1 MTAKKLP
8 SGEWL
13 ADFRVDGKDSR
24 RIRKKFTTK
33 GEAVSYEQYYRDE
46 AQNKPWMGEKE
57 DRRRLSELIELW
69 HNLHGQALSAGK
81 SRLAK
86 LNIVCNGLGDP
97 IASHLSAKDWAHY
110 RDRRLRGEID
120 NGYHKNPADWVA
132 KPVTVNRE
140 HQYLA
145 AVFSELK
152 RLGEW
157 SLPNPLEG
165 VRVFKEAE
173 KEMSWL
179 THEQIQKLFF
189 ACAQYGKENLTTI
202 VKVCLATG
210 ARWSEAERLT
220 RSQLSPHKLTF
231 TKTKGKKNR
240 TVPIPKW
247 LYEELAT
254 RQGKMFKPCYQ
265 EFKKMLALTDI
276 ELSEGQK
283 THVMRHTFAAHFMM
297 NGGNILV
304 LQKILGHANIRET
317 MKYAHFAPN
326 HLEEAAV
333 LNPIAEPVHIVSTQ
347 PALDSTSLHQR

>member
-1 MTAKKLP
+1 MAIKKLT

-24 RIRKKFTTK
+24 RIRKKFATK

-46 AQNKPWMGEKE
+46 AQSKPWMGEKE
-57 DRRRLSELIELW
+57 DRRRLSEIIELW
-69 HNLHGQALSAGK
+69 HNLHGQALVASK
-81 SRLAK
+81 TRLAK
-86 LNIVCNGLGDP
+86 LHIVCNGLGNP
-97 IASHLSAKDWAHY
+97 IAAQLTAKDWAHY

-120 NGYHKNPADWVA
+120 NGFHKDPADWVV
-132 KPVTVNRE
+132 KPITVNRE
-140 HQYLA
+140 QQYLM
-145 AVFSELK
+145 AVFNELK

-157 SLPNPLEG
+157 TLPNPLEG
-165 VRVFKEAE
+165 IRVFAEAE

-179 THEQIQKLFF
+179 TPPQIVQLFK
-189 ACAQYGKENLTTI
+189 ACEQYGKDNLTTI

-210 ARWSEAERLT
+210 ARWSEAERLS
-220 RSQLSPHKLTF
+220 RWQLSPYKLTF

-247 LYEELAT
+247 LYDELSS
-254 RQGKMFKPCYQ
+254 RQGPMFKPCYQ

-276 ELSEGQK
+276 VLTEGQK
-283 THVMRHTFAAHFMM
+283 THVLRHTFAAHFMM

-304 LQKILGHANIRET
+304 LQKILGHSNIRET
-317 MKYAHFAPN
+317 MRYAHFAPD

-333 LNPIAEPVHIVSTQ
+333 LNPIAEPKAKMST
-347 PALDSTSLHQR
+347 L

>member
-1 MTAKKLP
+1 MAIKKLT

-24 RIRKKFTTK
+24 RIRKKFVTK

-46 AQNKPWMGEKE
+46 AQSKPWMGEKE
-57 DRRRLSELIELW
+57 DRRRLSEIIELW
-69 HNLHGQALSAGK
+69 HNLHGQALVASK
-81 SRLAK
+81 TRLAK
-86 LNIVCNGLGDP
+86 LHIVCNGLGNP
-97 IASHLSAKDWAHY
+97 IAAQLTAKDWAHY

-120 NGYHKNPADWVA
+120 NGFHKDPADWIV
-132 KPVTVNRE
+132 KPITVNRE
-140 HQYLA
+140 QQYLM
-145 AVFSELK
+145 AVFNELK

-157 SLPNPLEG
+157 TLPNPLEG
-165 VRVFKEAE
+165 IRVFAEAE

-179 THEQIQKLFF
+179 TPPQIVQLFK
-189 ACAQYGKENLTTI
+189 ACEQYGKDNLTTI

-210 ARWSEAERLT
+210 ARWSEAERLS
-220 RSQLSPHKLTF
+220 RWQLSPYKLTF

-247 LYEELAT
+247 LYDELSS
-254 RQGKMFKPCYQ
+254 RQGPMFKPCYQ

-276 ELSEGQK
+276 VLTEGQK
-283 THVMRHTFAAHFMM
+283 THVLRHTFAAHFMM

-304 LQKILGHANIRET
+304 LQKILGHSNIRET
-317 MKYAHFAPN
+317 MRYAHFAPD

-333 LNPIAEPVHIVSTQ
+333 LNPIAEPKAMMST
-347 PALDSTSLHQR
+347 L

>member
-1 MTAKKLP
+1 MAIKKLT

-13 ADFRVDGKDSR
+13 CDFRVDGAESR
-24 RIRKKFTTK
+24 RVRKKFSTK
-33 GEAVSYEQYYRDE
+33 GEALAYEQYYREE
-46 AQNKPWMGEKE
+46 AQSKPWMGERV

-69 HNLHGQALSAGK
+69 HNLHGQSLEANK

-86 LNIVCNGLGDP
+86 LHIVCRGLGDP
-97 IASHLSAKDWAHY
+97 VAAQLTAKDFAHY
-110 RDRRLRGEID
+110 RDKRLRGEID
-120 NGYHKNPADWVA
+120 NGYHANPAKWIA

-140 HQYLA
+140 QQYLT
-145 AVFSELK
+145 AVFNELK

-157 SLPNPLEG
+157 ALPNPLEG

-179 THEQIQKLFF
+179 TQAQIHELLN
-189 ACAQYGKENLTTI
+189 ACDSYNKTNLTRI

-240 TVPIPKW
+240 TVPIPRW
-247 LYEELAT
+247 LYEELAPL
-254 RQGKMFKPCYQ
+254 QGRLFHPCYQ
-265 EFKKMLALTDI
+265 EFKKMLAQTDI
-276 ELSEGQK
+276 QLVEGQK
-283 THVMRHTFAAHFMM
+283 THVLRHTFASHFMM

-304 LQKILGHANIRET
+304 LQRILGHANIRET
-317 MKYAHFAPN
+317 MRYAHFAPD
-326 HLEEAAV
+326 HLEEAAL
-333 LNPIAEPVHIVSTQ
+333 LNPISKYK
-347 PALDSTSLHQR
+347 

>member
-24 RIRKKFTTK
+24 RIRKKFATK

-57 DRRRLSELIELW
+57 DRRRLSEIIELW
-69 HNLHGQALSAGK
+69 HNLHGQALVASK
-81 SRLAK
+81 TRLAK
-86 LNIVCNGLGDP
+86 LQIVCNGLGNP
-97 IASHLSAKDWAHY
+97 IAAQLTAKDWAHY

-120 NGYHKNPADWVA
+120 NGFHKDPADWVV
-132 KPVTVNRE
+132 KPITVNRE
-140 HQYLA
+140 QQYLM
-145 AVFSELK
+145 AVFNELK

-157 SLPNPLEG
+157 TLPNPLEG
-165 VRVFKEAE
+165 IRVFAEAE

-179 THEQIQKLFF
+179 TPPQIVQLFK
-189 ACAQYGKENLTTI
+189 ACEQYGKHNLTTI

-210 ARWSEAERLT
+210 ARWSEAERLS
-220 RSQLSPHKLTF
+220 RWQLSPYKLTF

-247 LYEELAT
+247 LYDELSS
-254 RQGKMFKPCYQ
+254 RQGPMFKPCYQ

-276 ELSEGQK
+276 VLTEGQK
-283 THVMRHTFAAHFMM
+283 THVLRHTFAAHFMM

-304 LQKILGHANIRET
+304 LQKILGHSNIRET
-317 MKYAHFAPN
+317 MRYAHFAPD

-333 LNPIAEPVHIVSTQ
+333 LNPIAEPKAMMST
-347 PALDSTSLHQR
+347 L

>member
-1 MTAKKLP
+1 MAIKKLT

-24 RIRKKFTTK
+24 RIRKKFATK

-46 AQNKPWMGEKE
+46 AQSKPWMGEKE
-57 DRRRLSELIELW
+57 DRRRLSEIIELW
-69 HNLHGQALSAGK
+69 HNLHGQALVASK
-81 SRLAK
+81 TRLAK
-86 LNIVCNGLGDP
+86 LHIVCNGLGNP
-97 IASHLSAKDWAHY
+97 IAAQLTAKDWAHY

-120 NGYHKNPADWVA
+120 NGFHKDPADWVV
-132 KPVTVNRE
+132 KPITVNRE
-140 HQYLA
+140 QQYLM
-145 AVFSELK
+145 AVFNELK

-157 SLPNPLEG
+157 TLPNPLEG
-165 VRVFKEAE
+165 IRVFAEAE

-179 THEQIQKLFF
+179 TPPQIVQLFK
-189 ACAQYGKENLTTI
+189 ACEQYGKDNLTTI

-210 ARWSEAERLT
+210 ARWSEAERLS
-220 RSQLSPHKLTF
+220 RWQLSPYKLTF

-247 LYEELAT
+247 LYDELSS
-254 RQGKMFKPCYQ
+254 RQGPMFKPCYQ

-276 ELSEGQK
+276 VLTEGQK
-283 THVMRHTFAAHFMM
+283 THVLRHTFAAHFMM

-304 LQKILGHANIRET
+304 LQKILGHSNIRET
-317 MKYAHFAPN
+317 MRYAHFAPD

-333 LNPIAEPVHIVSTQ
+333 LNPIAEPKAMMST
-347 PALDSTSLHQR
+347 L

>member
-24 RIRKKFTTK
+24 RIRKKFATK

-46 AQNKPWMGEKE
+46 AQNKPWKGEKE
-57 DRRRLSELIELW
+57 DRRRLSEIIELW
-69 HNLHGQALSAGK
+69 HNLHGQALVASK
-81 SRLAK
+81 TRLAK
-86 LNIVCNGLGDP
+86 LQIVCNGLGNP
-97 IASHLSAKDWAHY
+97 IAAQLTAKDWAHY

-120 NGYHKNPADWVA
+120 NGFHKDPADWVV
-132 KPVTVNRE
+132 KPITVNRE
-140 HQYLA
+140 QQYLM
-145 AVFSELK
+145 AVFNELK

-157 SLPNPLEG
+157 TLPNPLEG
-165 VRVFKEAE
+165 IRVFAEAE

-179 THEQIQKLFF
+179 TPPQIVQLFK
-189 ACAQYGKENLTTI
+189 ACEQYGKDNLTTI

-210 ARWSEAERLT
+210 ARWSEAERLS
-220 RSQLSPHKLTF
+220 RWQLSPYKLTF

-247 LYEELAT
+247 LYDELSS
-254 RQGKMFKPCYQ
+254 RQGPMFKPCYQ

-276 ELSEGQK
+276 VLTEGQK
-283 THVMRHTFAAHFMM
+283 THVLRHTFAAHFMM

-304 LQKILGHANIRET
+304 LQKILGHSNIRET
-317 MKYAHFAPN
+317 MRYAHFAPD

-333 LNPIAEPVHIVSTQ
+333 LNPIAEPKAMMST
-347 PALDSTSLHQR
+347 L